1 MLDTYLCSIVTLA
14 TPSLFR
20 VGYQVLW
27 SSTDSKVKVNLAGM
41 FFMGPLVQRK
51 LASWIYAYP

>member
-20 VGYQVLW
+20 VGYLVLW
-27 SSTDSKVKVNLAGM
+27 SSTDSKVKVNLTGM
-41 FFMGPLVQRK
+41 FFMGPLVQCK
-51 LASWIYAYP
+51 LAS